1 MKAALKAMFTK
12 EKIQYHAPVWVCL
25 LFIAWLAIL
34 PTGYQEIYREAEQCV
49 AKVIQTD
56 ESKIIDTGLVR
67 SGEQRCQLKSSV
79 ANLKA
84 GLPKG
89 SICSTVR
96 WNRTSCFAKE
106 IARRWWSATM
116 RTKF

>member
-67 SGEQRCQLKSSV
+67 SGEQRCQLEIVS
-79 ANLKA
+79 
-84 GLPKG
+84 G
-89 SICSTVR
+89 ICSTVR

>member
-67 SGEQRCQLKSSV
+67 SGEQRCQLEIV
-79 ANLKA
+79 AGTGQAVSRRRSRA
-84 GLPKG
+84 GGGQLQCGRNFDGDDDRP
-89 SICSTVR
+89 
-96 WNRTSCFAKE
+96 
-106 IARRWWSATM
+106 
-116 RTKF
+116 

>member
-49 AKVIQTD
+49 AKVIL
-56 ESKIIDTGLVR
+56 GR
-67 SGEQRCQLKSSV
+67 
-79 ANLKA
+79 AAMPA
-84 GLPKG
+84 G
-89 SICSTVR
+89 
-96 WNRTSCFAKE
+96 NRQWQ
-106 IARRWWSATM
+106 I
-116 RTKF
+116 